1 MANKKKNKK
10 TLEQELKR
18 DKIMLLITSIIIVIL
33 LSLLIVSRNYRDF
46 SLVNLKTNNKTIFS
60 VSDLKIN
67 DLKYGDKEEEIR
79 KSLGT
84 PNKEKNI
91 TKDNV

>member
-33 LSLLIVSRNYRDF
+33 LSL
-46 SLVNLKTNNKTIFS
+46 
-60 VSDLKIN
+60 
-67 DLKYGDKEEEIR
+67 
-79 KSLGT
+79 
-84 PNKEKNI
+84 
-91 TKDNV
+91 